1 MSRRHAMLA
10 ALIALLA
17 LVPAAMA
24 APSSGRYA
32 GKLFSIDKGDKT
44 PYKGTKVS
52 FKAGG
57 GKVSKF
63 SVSIAPVY
71 CVDVFDFTNSGIQ
84 LTTIYVPSAKLRG
97 NSFSRK
103 YKVKGKDGSLLGT
116 VTLKGSFRGSSRAA
130 GTVKTQYSNCSGSF
144 RWTAKRK

>member
-1 MSRRHAMLA
+1 MSRRHATLA
-10 ALIALLA
+10 ALVALLA
-17 LVPAAMA
+17 LAPAAMA

-32 GKLFSIDKGDKT
+32 GKLFSFDRSDKT

-84 LTTIYVPSAKLRG
+84 LTTIYVPSAKIKGSR
-97 NSFSRK
+97 FSRE
-103 YKVKGKDGSLLGT
+103 YKVKDKDGSLLGT
-116 VTLKGSFRGSSRAA
+116 VTLKGAFRGASRAS
-130 GTVKTQYSNCSGSF
+130 GTIKTQYSNCSGTF
-144 RWTAKRK
+144 RWSAKRK